1 MSHSDEASLKL
12 LFAKETEKRLD
23 LVFATIEEF
32 KKGNSDLSPVK
43 TTLHTLKGSA
53 NMMGLEAAAQKAHEA
68 EEVLAP
74 DLTPGSAEFARLEK
88 LLSEL
93 EALIGEPEVERR
105 PSEPAQLATAQNV
118 GSISILQ
125 RLLSTVAKLE
135 TLVKSTSADTREEPV
150 VESEVRRLR
159 ELTFQTVFAP
169 AQQLFL
175 GLDSV
180 VQSVSASQSKKVN
193 LYCRAST
200 DQILRDYL
208 TELRGALVHLVS
220 NSVVHGIEAPQVRID
235 QGKDPVGSLTVELFQ
250 DERVICL
257 EVQDDGGGVNLENL
271 RLSYEKEHQEQ
282 SWEQLDLEAKVNLLF
297 ETGRTLRTSTDT
309 HAGRGVGLAAVRESV
324 HRLNG
329 RVFFKPVAQG
339 TCLRIEV
346 PSPFFLSRCLIVRS
360 CGKVFGLAASSIDK
374 VEVLEDE
381 GPALSILGLA
391 FGYELQAAER
401 PAFVVWCKEKAS
413 SKKTVR
419 KGFLISD
426 CHGISEILGYALP
439 KVNYLSPS
447 AFGVANW
454 NSQTIFLVDLEDL
467 QTEADSGRRATQKY
481 VPRSNDEGRRVLVVD
496 DSLTTRT
503 ILLDVLRRNG
513 YSVDQAVDGRD
524 AQAKLG
530 EKPFD
535 LIVCDL
541 EMPNLNGLGFLEWLR
556 SEESPYPS
564 LPFVL
569 FTSRDDYDSFQ
580 KARLLGADRCLGKGD
595 FQEAKFL
602 QIVSRLL

>member
-1 MSHSDEASLKL
+1 MSHSDEASLQK
-12 LFAKETEKRLD
+12 LFASETQKRLE
-23 LVFATIEEF
+23 LVFSTIDDF

-43 TTLHTLKGSA
+43 TTLHTIKGSA
-53 NMMGLEAAAQKAHEA
+53 NMMGLEEAARKAHEA
-68 EEVLAP
+68 EELLNSP
-74 DLTPGSAEFARLEK
+74 LTPQSPDFARLERV
-88 LLSEL
+88 LGEL
-93 EALIGEPEVERR
+93 EALIGEREAERKESA
-105 PSEPAQLATAQNV
+105 PVTVAVAETV

-125 RLLSTVAKLE
+125 RLLGTVAKLE
-135 TLVKSTSADTREEPV
+135 SLVKASAETKKEPV
-150 VESEVRRLR
+150 IESEVRRLR

-169 AQQLFL
+169 AHQLFL

-180 VQSVSASQSKKVN
+180 AQSVSTSHSKRVV
-193 LYCRAST
+193 LHCRAST

-220 NSVVHGIEAPQVRID
+220 NSVVHGIEAPQDRVD
-235 QGKDPVGSLTVELFQ
+235 KGKEPEGRLTVELFQ

-257 EVQDDGGGVNLENL
+257 EVHDDGGGVNLDNL
-271 RLSYEKEHQEQ
+271 RRSYEKENRKEP
-282 SWEQLDLEAKVNLLF
+282 WETLELEEKVNLLF
-297 ETGRTLRTSTDT
+297 ETGRSLRDIADH

-329 RVFFKPVAQG
+329 RVFFKPVDQG

-374 VEVLEDE
+374 VQVLEGE
-381 GPALSILGLA
+381 QPALSILGLA
-391 FGYELQAAER
+391 FGYEVQEAEK
-401 PAFVVWCKEKAS
+401 PGYVVWCKNNVS
-413 SKKTVR
+413 SKKSVQ

-439 KVNYLSPS
+439 AVSHLSPS
-447 AFGVANW
+447 AFGVASW

-481 VPRSNDEGRRVLVVD
+481 VPRADDEGRRVLVVD
-496 DSLTTRT
+496 DSVTTRT

-524 AQAKLG
+524 AQARLA

-535 LIVCDL
+535 LVVCDL
-541 EMPNLNGLGFLEWLR
+541 EMPNLNGLEFLEWLR
-556 SEESPYPS
+556 AEDSPYPS